1 MICSSRVG
9 RFHSCGRPVTVPEG
23 TAVTKLTLRGTS
35 TRDASGG
42 LVT

>member
-9 RFHSCGRPVTVPEG
+9 RCHSCGRRGTVPEG

-35 TRDASGG
+35 TLDTSGG